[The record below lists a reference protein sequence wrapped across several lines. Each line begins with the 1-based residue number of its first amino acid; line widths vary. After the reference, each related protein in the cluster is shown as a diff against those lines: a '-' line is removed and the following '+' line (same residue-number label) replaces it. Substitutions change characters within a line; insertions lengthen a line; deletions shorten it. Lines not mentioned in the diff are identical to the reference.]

1 MHVSSVCSV
10 LDIICHRPL
19 TVIVLQMHYVGV
31 VFQGLDPSNVEFF
44 YFFLQG
50 GLSTRDEMCLSYLL
64 YYPRVNLARCESLPE
79 ITGQLKFIG
88 VKEIQ
93 EPVT

>member
-1 MHVSSVCSV
+1 MIQMLYVS
-10 LDIICHRPL
+10 
-19 TVIVLQMHYVGV
+19 VI
-31 VFQGLDPSNVEFF
+31 FQGLDPSNVECLF
-44 YFFLQG
+44 FFLQG

>member
-1 MHVSSVCSV
+1 MSVQLCSV
-10 LDIICHRPL
+10 MGIICHRPL
-19 TVIVLQMHYVGV
+19 AVTVIQMHYVSV
-31 VFQGLDPSNVEFF
+31 VFQGLDPSNVESIF
-44 YFFLQG
+44 FFLQG

-79 ITGQLKFIG
+79 ITGQLRFIG